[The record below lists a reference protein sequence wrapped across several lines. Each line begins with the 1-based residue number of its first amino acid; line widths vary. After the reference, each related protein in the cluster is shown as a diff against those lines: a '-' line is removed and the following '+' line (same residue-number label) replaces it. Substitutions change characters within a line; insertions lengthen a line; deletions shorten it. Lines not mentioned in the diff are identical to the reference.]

1 MLRIPT
7 KERLDR
13 MKLPE
18 RINVMRVVSYDV
30 PAIVQDIKN
39 CELINHGLEL
49 TDDEVPL
56 AEVLLW
62 IEDWVEEDFGTLD
75 GLIYQD
81 ENGEEL

>member
-1 MLRIPT
+1 
-7 KERLDR
+7 

-39 CELINHGLEL
+39 CELTNHGLEL

-62 IEDWVEEDFGTLD
+62 IEDWVSEDFGTLD

>member
-1 MLRIPT
+1 
-7 KERLDR
+7 

-30 PAIVQDIKN
+30 QQLVDDIYN
-39 CELINHGLEL
+39 FREMD
-49 TDDEVPL
+49 TDEIT
-56 AEVLLW
+56 
-62 IEDWVEEDFGTLD
+62 IEDCLDWIQDWVREDFGTLD